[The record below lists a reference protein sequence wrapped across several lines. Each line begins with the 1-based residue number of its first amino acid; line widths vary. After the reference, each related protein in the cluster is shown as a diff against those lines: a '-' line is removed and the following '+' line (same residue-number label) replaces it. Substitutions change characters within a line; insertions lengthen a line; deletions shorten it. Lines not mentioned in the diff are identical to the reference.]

1 MRYREIMIV
10 FLSVVIIL
18 LFPLQMNAKES
29 DKLVKNPD
37 RYLFNLSN
45 MKPGDY
51 ASRKLTIQ
59 NRGNEDFTYNMKAQ
73 FTKGSK
79 ELFNEFTLVVRDSS
93 GTLYDGKLKE
103 FTHVVARNLKA
114 KHEEDLLF
122 TVTFPETLGNEFQS
136 LTFEM
141 ALLFYVEG
149 KAEAPSSSVNDNP
162 EEQEDLIIK
171 PERPI
176 TDSTSPPKADQ
187 NLPSTATTYFNIAMI
202 GALFILLGGIEFF
215 KKRKK

>member
-1 MRYREIMIV
+1 
-10 FLSVVIIL
+10 
-18 LFPLQMNAKES
+18 MNAKEN
-29 DKLVKNPD
+29 DKLVKDPD
-37 RYLFNLSN
+37 RSLFNLSN

-79 ELFNEFTLVVRDSS
+79 ELFNEFTLVVEDSS
-93 GTLYDGKLKE
+93 GTLYEGKLKE
-103 FTHVVARNLKA
+103 FTHAAARNLKA

-149 KAEAPSSSVNDNP
+149 KAEAPGSSVNDNP
-162 EEQEDLIIK
+162 NEQEDPIIK
-171 PERPI
+171 PVRPI

-187 NLPSTATTYFNIAMI
+187 ILPSTGTTYFNIAMI
-202 GALFILLGGIEFF
+202 GALFILLGGIVFL
-215 KKRKK
+215 KKRK